1 MFVKKGPL
9 CAGVVVVAT
18 TSSWRHHVKAF
29 KKKIDGIGYNIYKNS
44 ANCKKLAASMHRRH
58 VVKRTKLMNW
68 YHKNKMILWPSIA
81 GQASVGYER

>member
-1 MFVKKGPL
+1 MKWPLEADDSNKKSLVPSTYIEVRK
-9 CAGVVVVAT
+9 C
-18 TSSWRHHVKAF
+18 RHHVKAF

-68 YHKNKMILWPSIA
+68 YHKNKMIL
-81 GQASVGYER
+81 